1 MAPYGAHGREKRA
14 QTLGLIPGPAR
25 YLRGHA
31 QATWVFV
38 PMFSHLSN
46 EDIIPTPLWAV
57 RRLSH
62 IGQTPS
68 TMPSIVLCFFH
79 YSSSLLGTGQRLTL
93 AGLCPLAPAPWIM
106 ANPTQ
111 EPKRSRSSRKY
122 WPAGTGKFPSH
133 SLPNID
139 LLLEGPEPPSSGC
152 GPGWFVSLQIH
163 CV

>member
-1 MAPYGAHGREKRA
+1 MALRKGHRLWVSFLDLLVTCVVVHKL
-14 QTLGLIPGPAR
+14 LG
-25 YLRGHA
+25 YLCLC
-31 QATWVFV
+31 
-38 PMFSHLSN
+38 FSHLSN